1 MLAFTVMRDELKTYL
16 GSSAKGYE
24 EGLLRGIGVLHPICW
39 FSAKGYEEVLLR
51 GIGVLHPI
59 VIYESGGKC
68 FFLRNVLK
76 VNVQQK
82 S

>member
-1 MLAFTVMRDELKTYL
+1 MFAFTVIRDELKIYL
-16 GSSAKGYE
+16 GFPAKGYGE
-24 EGLLRGIGVLHPICW
+24 I
-39 FSAKGYEEVLLR
+39 LLR

-68 FFLRNVLK
+68 F
-76 VNVQQK
+76 